1 MRSEIRVVA
10 VVAAGGALGA
20 LARWA
25 VGSAVAGSPAGIVAV
40 NVAGC
45 LLIGLLV
52 ARHRHD
58 PLLRA
63 FAGTGVLGGF
73 TTFSAASTDTLG
85 LLGSGAPALA
95 ALYAMATLATCVAA
109 TATGLRLGRR
119 HDGNVR

>member
-1 MRSEIRVVA
+1 MLSETRVVA
-10 VVAAGGALGA
+10 AVAAGGALGA

-52 ARHRHD
+52 ARHRHA

-73 TTFSAASTDTLG
+73 TTFSTASTDTLG
-85 LLGSGAPALA
+85 LLTGGAPALA
-95 ALYAMATLATCVAA
+95 AAYALGTLATCVAA
-109 TATGLRLGRR
+109 TAVGLRLGRPR
-119 HDGNVR
+119 DGIVR